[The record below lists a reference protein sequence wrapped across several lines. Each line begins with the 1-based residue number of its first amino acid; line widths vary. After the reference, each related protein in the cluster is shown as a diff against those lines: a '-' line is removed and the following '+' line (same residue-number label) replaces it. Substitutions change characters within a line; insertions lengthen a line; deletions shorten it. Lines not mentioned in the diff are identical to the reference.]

1 MVCALD
7 YHGRKL
13 RTRFSLLELA
23 NCIAHICSETKA
35 KIRTFALLLHF
46 PLICTSQHVLDPNT
60 LGCAGECSTMALLLK
75 WQYYPPPPLPKKKNK
90 KKTKKKNKQT
100 SMVSTPLQQ
109 DKKKTKNSNE
119 KGAWT
124 KDQFNFHLVWLLR
137 SQASLTSVSQTSTLT
152 QLKVFSFSGQ
162 PGLISGRLDT

>member
-75 WQYYPPPPLPKKKNK
+75 WQYYPPPPPPSQKKKQK
-90 KKTKKKNKQT
+90 KKTKKKKTNRHQWCRRLCNKT
-100 SMVSTPLQQ
+100 
-109 DKKKTKNSNE
+109 KKKQKIAMR
-119 KGAWT
+119 KVPGQ
-124 KDQFNFHLVWLLR
+124 K
-137 SQASLTSVSQTSTLT
+137 TS
-152 QLKVFSFSGQ
+152 
-162 PGLISGRLDT
+162 LISISSDCWDHKQVLPVFPRPQLLPN

>member
-23 NCIAHICSETKA
+23 NCIAHICNETKA

-75 WQYYPPPPLPKKKNK
+75 WQYYPPLPKKKPK
-90 KKTKKKNKQT
+90 KKTKTKNKQT